1 MILFSAVLWLCIF
14 VCGFVVLFVGLWVCL
29 WVCLSGTFH
38 HEGVELGPQFLVG
51 KFMGTPEGA
60 K

>member
-1 MILFSAVLWLCIF
+1 MKERSDIVFNRVVGLLDCSC
-14 VCGFVVLFVGLWVCL
+14 VCLFVR
-29 WVCLSGTFH
+29 LSGAFD

>member
-1 MILFSAVLWLCIF
+1 MKERSDIVFNHVVAMYICGW
-14 VCGFVVLFVGLWVCL
+14 VCMWVCL
-29 WVCLSGTFH
+29 FGAFD